1 MIIQSDAELRKPLT
15 GKIHASEGKKMHK
28 AVNRPAVPNANHDGP
43 NNLPATPAEQMP
55 APNNLTPNIADAI
68 GLNHGRI
75 GYVNHAF
82 TASFGATSSPETA
95 AAISTPSTWERWQ
108 PIAGGAQEI
117 TITFTENKTVN
128 YIGLAGYDLAGSV
141 INIAISQSAT
151 GDNFNTLA
159 YPQEYDDQGEPL
171 PLVVYEITNFVSPSK
186 MVLLGDFS
194 FTARRVKLIVTRT
207 EPVSLGVVY
216 LGEAL
221 ALQRAT
227 RGGVTPAPLNQMT
240 SYNTEFSAAGQILGR
255 VINSEGVETKV
266 SLRNLTDD
274 WYRSD
279 FQPFVKA
286 AKTTPFFY
294 LWNPRD
300 YPNDCIYGVSSKDIA
315 PTLQGGKKFMDV
327 SFNIEGV

>member
-1 MIIQSDAELRKPLT
+1 MSLHTDAEMSPPNRGAINATPQ
-15 GKIHASEGKKMHK
+15 GEINQPVS
-28 AVNRPAVPNANHDGP
+28 RPAVPNVNPDSP

-55 APNNLTPNIADAI
+55 APNNLTPNVADTI

-75 GYVNHAF
+75 GYVNHTF
-82 TASFGATSSPETA
+82 TASFDATSSPETS
-95 AAISTPSTWERWQ
+95 AAIGTPSTWERWQ

-117 TITFTENKTVN
+117 TITFTENKAVN
-128 YIGLAGYDLAGSV
+128 YIGLAGYDLAGATV
-141 INIAISQSAT
+141 AIQSSSDLAGGFST
-151 GDNFNTLA
+151 IETLTDFDA
-159 YPQEYDDQGEPL
+159 
-171 PLVVYEITNFVSPSK
+171 PSR
-186 MVLLGDFS
+186 MILLDE

-266 SLRNLTDD
+266 SLRNLTDS

>member
-1 MIIQSDAELRKPLT
+1 MIIHSDAEMTPP
-15 GKIHASEGKKMHK
+15 
-28 AVNRPAVPNANHDGP
+28 NRGAIRPNDVARVSP
-43 NNLPATPAEQMP
+43 
-55 APNNLTPNIADAI
+55 PNNLTPNVADAI

-75 GYVNHAF
+75 GYVNHTF
-82 TASFGATSSPETA
+82 TASFDATSSPETST
-95 AAISTPSTWERWQ
+95 AISTPSTWERWH
-108 PIAGGAQEI
+108 PISGGAQEI

-128 YIGLAGYDLAGSV
+128 YIGLAGYDLAGAT
-141 INIAISQSAT
+141 IAIQSSAGLT
-151 GDNFNTLA
+151 SSFSAIETLTDFDA
-159 YPQEYDDQGEPL
+159 
-171 PLVVYEITNFVSPSK
+171 PSR
-186 MVLLGDFS
+186 MVLLDE

-207 EPVSLGVVY
+207 EPISLGVVY

-240 SYNTEFSAAGQILGR
+240 GYNTEFSAAGQILGR

-300 YPNDCIYGVSSKDIA
+300 YPSDCIYGVSSKDIA

>member
-1 MIIQSDAELRKPLT
+1 MSLHTDAEMAPPNI
-15 GKIHASEGKKMHK
+15 GAINAVPQDGFNQP
-28 AVNRPAVPNANHDGP
+28 VNRPAVPNQNPDAP
-43 NNLPATPAEQMP
+43 NNLPATPMGQMP
-55 APNNLTPNIADAI
+55 APNNLTPNVADTI

-82 TASFGATSSPETA
+82 NAGFDATSSPETV
-95 AAISTPSTWERWQ
+95 AAIGTPSTWERWH
-108 PIAGGAQEI
+108 PVDGGAQEI

-128 YIGLAGYDLAGSV
+128 YIGLAGYDLVGSTV
-141 INIAISQSAT
+141 AIQSSSGLT
-151 GDNFNTLA
+151 GSFTTIETLTDFDA
-159 YPQEYDDQGEPL
+159 
-171 PLVVYEITNFVSPSK
+171 PSR
-186 MVLLGDFS
+186 MVLLNE
-194 FTARRVKLIVTRT
+194 FTALRVKLIVTRT
-207 EPVSLGVVY
+207 EPINLGVVY

-274 WYRSD
+274 WYRSE

-327 SFNIEGV
+327 SFNIEGA